1 MAMPIRK
8 NAKYRQNR
16 VIDIEAVSEQQTS
29 ALEVTISESDVEN
42 VDKLERLKEI
52 VRANKGDLDLILR
65 LISPRY
71 GEVIA
76 RCAQKYSVA
85 YAPRVIEQVEGLFGE
100 NSVKPS
106 NLTIRGSG
114 NKNRTSQMDFV

>member
-1 MAMPIRK
+1 M
-8 NAKYRQNR
+8 
-16 VIDIEAVSEQQTS
+16 IDIESVSEQQTS
-29 ALEVTISESDVEN
+29 ALEVTIPESDVEN
-42 VDKLERLKEI
+42 VEKLERLQEI

-85 YAPRVIEQVEGLFGE
+85 YAPQVIEQVEELFGE

-106 NLTIRGSG
+106 NLTIRG
-114 NKNRTSQMDFV
+114 NKSRTSHMDFV